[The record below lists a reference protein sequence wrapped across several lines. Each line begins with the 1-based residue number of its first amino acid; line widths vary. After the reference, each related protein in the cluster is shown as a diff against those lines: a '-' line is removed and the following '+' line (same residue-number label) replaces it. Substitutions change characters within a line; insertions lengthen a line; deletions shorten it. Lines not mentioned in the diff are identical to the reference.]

1 MVGQAHRGK
10 AVFVD
15 LQRIGDA
22 RYELGE
28 SPVWDHRNGVLYFVD
43 AAACAVLCYDPES
56 GKTRRWDVDGGYLGA
71 MALCEE
77 GGVVVV
83 MDNGFHRLDLETGAT
98 VALAEPEAVNAE
110 TGFNDCKVD
119 RQGRLVGGSLHT
131 GASEPR
137 GSVYRLDADHTC
149 TRIDTG
155 LIESNGP
162 CFSPDGRTFYIADSY
177 AEVIYAYDCDPVSGD
192 ASNRRVFYSS
202 AGTGGQPD
210 GATVDAEGHVWSAQF
225 GAGKIHRIAPDG
237 SVVRSIDVPVKWV
250 SCMTFA
256 GPDIDTMYVTSIGCE
271 IAGERDDS
279 PEAGGLFVIRG
290 LGVQGLPEPRFAG

>member
-1 MVGQAHRGK
+1 ME
-10 AVFVD
+10 

-43 AAACAVLCYDPES
+43 AEACAVLCYDPAS
-56 GKTRRWDVDGGYLGA
+56 GDTQRWDVDGGYLGA
-71 MALCEE
+71 MVLRER
-77 GGVVVV
+77 GGAVVV
-83 MDNGFHRLDLETGAT
+83 MDNGFHSLDFETGAA
-98 VALAEPEAVNAE
+98 VALAEPEAANEE

-149 TRIDTG
+149 TKIDSG

-177 AEVIYAYDCDPVSGD
+177 AEVIYAYDYDPGTGD

-202 AGTGGQPD
+202 TGTGGQPD

-225 GAGKIHRIAPDG
+225 GAGKLHRIAPDG
-237 SVVRSIDVPVKWV
+237 TVVRVIDVPVKWG
-250 SCMTFA
+250 SCMTFG
-256 GPDIDTMYVTSIGCE
+256 GPDNDVLYVTSIGCE
-271 IAGERDDS
+271 IEGERDDS
-279 PEAGGLFVIRG
+279 PAAGGLFVIHG